1 MSIFRPV
8 LRPILRRF
16 AREETGS
23 SQSLELLLVFPLLIW
38 ALCGFYVY
46 TDAFK
51 IRTVLTD
58 ATALIADTLSRQSV
72 PITQDDLDGLQSI
85 IEYMSNLSGGADLR
99 ITQVA
104 CIKKCEDMSKRELEV
119 IFSRGNGY
127 DPLTTNDFALNSV
140 NEDRVP
146 RIDEGDRIVVV
157 DTRMYYA
164 PAFNFGLNAGDV
176 ETRQIVRMRFA
187 PQLCWESCGTTS

>member
-1 MSIFRPV
+1 MRLPRLIPLTR
-8 LRPILRRF
+8 LRCF

-72 PITQDDLDGLQSI
+72 PITQDDLDGLQSV

-99 ITQVA
+99 VTQVA
-104 CIKKCEDMSKRELEV
+104 CTKDCEDLTKRKLEV
-119 IFSRGNGY
+119 VFSHGNGY
-127 DPLTTNDFALNSV
+127 KALTTNDFALNTTH
-140 NEDRVP
+140 EERVP
-146 RIDEGDRIVVV
+146 RIDEGDRIIIV
-157 DTRMYYA
+157 DTQMYYT
-164 PAFNFGLNAGDV
+164 PAFNFGLTAGDI

-187 PQLCWESCGTTS
+187 PQLCWESCGSTS